1 MHFGSSQ
8 VGMHFSL
15 WEADAP
21 CDAARRF
28 FFCMLEI
35 AKYVTQLEVGTCIRN
50 IHFYIPMH
58 TTICIPHMHVLGWG
72 QPKALITSARVG
84 GHDANSTN
92 TTVSSALEFVL
103 SSLPAASDE

>member
-1 MHFGSSQ
+1 M
-8 VGMHFSL
+8 L
-15 WEADAP
+15 PED
-21 CDAARRF
+21 F

-35 AKYVTQLEVGTCIRN
+35 AKYVTQLEVGTCIRS

-84 GHDANSTN
+84 GHNANSTN
-92 TTVSSALEFVL
+92 TTVSSGLEFAL